1 MGLNASP
8 YGSARCRNDPGIS
21 GRWSGPLGSV
31 GGCCGGSEGSEDLGF
46 DGGGVERSGEEEAL
60 GLVDVFL
67 SEVVHLFGGFNAFGE
82 SH

>member
-1 MGLNASP
+1 
-8 YGSARCRNDPGIS
+8 
-21 GRWSGPLGSV
+21 
-31 GGCCGGSEGSEDLGF
+31 LGF